1 MTIWID
7 HQDIML
13 SKINQTEKGKHIM
26 VSLYVESKTKQ
37 THRNKD
43 QICGGQRQGVEGRG
57 IG

>member
-1 MTIWID
+1 
-7 HQDIML
+7 ML

-43 QICGGQRQGVEGRG
+43 QICGCQRQGVEGRG

>member
-26 VSLYVESKTKQ
+26 VSLYVESKMKQ

-43 QICGGQRQGVEGRG
+43 QICGCQRQGVEGRG